1 MKDSK
6 YLAERQQML
15 QLNMKVQNNTPN
27 KPGLV
32 GQLNRRHK

>member
-1 MKDSK
+1 MKDNQFIT
-6 YLAERQQML
+6 RQQARRHNQMI
-15 QLNMKVQNNTPN
+15 QSRMGK

>member
-1 MKDSK
+1 MKDNQFITK
-6 YLAERQQML
+6 QQIAHHNQMIQTRL
-15 QLNMKVQNNTPN
+15 GK